1 MTTPRAMAMHILM
14 QVARR
19 AAFPDLL
26 LDVYFKKNP
35 ALEARDRAFAT
46 ELVYGVLRWQGRL
59 DWIINRYARVVP
71 KRMALPVRV
80 LLRLAAY
87 QLLFLDRVPP
97 AAAVHEAVE
106 LAKMSQPQHVVRFVN
121 GVLRA
126 IGRERETLKT
136 ATAEGT
142 PAEQLAVRHSYPV
155 WLVER
160 WLREL
165 GSEETEAL
173 CHAGNQVAPTT
184 IRTNTLKTTPK
195 ALATALRES
204 GFSVEPG
211 RLAPEALHLRAVRT
225 DLSSLPEYA
234 RGEFQ
239 VQDEASQLVARLLDP
254 QPGERV
260 LDGCAGMGVKTT
272 HLAQL
277 MGNRGEI
284 VAVDSQGWKLTRLA
298 ENARRLQVSCLQTV
312 EGDLLTQDR
321 LAGGFDR
328 VLVDAPC
335 TGLGVLRRNPD
346 IKWKVGPKDC
356 RRLHLLQTELLVRA
370 AELVRPGGVLVYAT
384 CTLTPEENEGT
395 VKAFLTE
402 HGDFSLEDG
411 KVILPTSSGD
421 VVEEQGSLKTW
432 PHRHGVDGF
441 FAARLRRSGQE
452 SDKEASPHYARDAVA
467 RS

>member
-19 AAFPDLL
+19 AAFPDVL

-35 ALEARDRAFAT
+35 ALDTRDRAFAT

-59 DWIINRYARVVP
+59 DWIIDRYARVVP

-106 LAKMSQPQHVVRFVN
+106 LAKASQPQHVVRFVN

-126 IGRERETLKT
+126 IGREREILKS
-136 ATAEGT
+136 ATAEGI

-155 WLVER
+155 WLVQR

-165 GSEETEAL
+165 GSEETDAL

-184 IRTNTLKTTPK
+184 IRTNTLKTTPE

-211 RLAPEALHLRAVRT
+211 RLTPEALHLRAVRT

-239 VQDEASQLVARLLDP
+239 VQDEASQLVAWLLDP
-254 QPGERV
+254 RPGDRV
-260 LDGCAGMGVKTT
+260 LDACAGMGVKTT

-312 EGDLLTQDR
+312 EGDLLALEKGDR
-321 LAGGFDR
+321 LAGSFDR

-356 RRLHLLQTELLVRA
+356 RRLHLLQTELLSRA

-395 VKAFLTE
+395 VNAFLNGR
-402 HGDFSLEDG
+402 GDFSPEDG
-411 KVILPTSSGD
+411 RAILPPSSRD
-421 VVEEQGSLKTW
+421 VVEERGSLKTW

-452 SDKEASPHYARDAVA
+452 SDRQAG
-467 RS
+467 

>member
-1 MTTPRAMAMHILM
+1 VTTPRAMAMHILM

-19 AAFPDLL
+19 AAFPDVL
-26 LDVYFKKNP
+26 LDVYFKKHP

-59 DWIINRYARVVP
+59 DWIIDRYARVVP

-106 LAKMSQPQHVVRFVN
+106 LAKASQPQHVVRFVN
-121 GVLRA
+121 GVLRS
-126 IGRERETLKT
+126 IGREREALKT
-136 ATAEGT
+136 ATASGS

-155 WLVER
+155 WVVER

-165 GSEETEAL
+165 GVEETEAL
-173 CHAGNQVAPTT
+173 CHAANQVAPTT
-184 IRTNTLKTTPK
+184 IRTNTLKTTPG

-204 GFSVEPG
+204 GLSVEPG
-211 RLAPEALHLRAVRT
+211 RFAPEALHLKAVRT

-239 VQDEASQLVARLLDP
+239 VQDEASQLVARLVDP
-254 QPGERV
+254 RPGERV
-260 LDGCAGMGVKTT
+260 LDACAGMGVKST

-298 ENARRLQVSCLQTV
+298 ENARRLQISCLQTV
-312 EGDLLTQDR
+312 EGDLLTLGKGDR
-321 LAGGFDR
+321 LVGGFDR

-346 IKWKVGPKDC
+346 IKWKVGFKDC
-356 RRLHLLQTELLVRA
+356 WRLHLLQTEFLGVA

-384 CTLTPEENEGT
+384 CTLTPEENEST
-395 VKAFLTE
+395 VQAFVAE
-402 HGDFSLEDG
+402 HGDFFREDG
-411 KVILPTSSGD
+411 RAILPPSCED
-421 VVEEQGSLKTW
+421 VVEKDGSLRTW

-452 SDKEASPHYARDAVA
+452 SDRWAGGERKVDH
-467 RS
+467 

>member
-1 MTTPRAMAMHILM
+1 MAMHILM

-155 WLVER
+155 WVVER

-184 IRTNTLKTTPK
+184 LRTNTLKTTPE

-312 EGDLLTQDR
+312 EGDLLTQDQ

-356 RRLHLLQTELLVRA
+356 RRLHLLQTELLGRA

-411 KVILPTSSGD
+411 KVILPPSSGD

-441 FAARLRRSGQE
+441 FAARLRHSGQE
-452 SDKEASPHYARDAVA
+452 SDA
-467 RS
+467 

>member
-1 MTTPRAMAMHILM
+1 MAMHILM

-19 AAFPDLL
+19 AAFPDVL

-35 ALEARDRAFAT
+35 ALDTRDRAFAT

-59 DWIINRYARVVP
+59 DWIIDRYARVVP

-106 LAKMSQPQHVVRFVN
+106 LAKASQPQHVVRFVN

-126 IGRERETLKT
+126 IGREREILKS
-136 ATAEGT
+136 ATAEGI

-155 WLVER
+155 WLVQR

-165 GSEETEAL
+165 GSEETDAL

-184 IRTNTLKTTPK
+184 IRTNTLKTTPE

-211 RLAPEALHLRAVRT
+211 RLTPEALHLRAVRT

-254 QPGERV
+254 RPGDRV
-260 LDGCAGMGVKTT
+260 LDACAGMGVKTT

-312 EGDLLTQDR
+312 EGDLLALEKGDR
-321 LAGGFDR
+321 LAGSFDR

-356 RRLHLLQTELLVRA
+356 RRLHLLQTELLSRA

-395 VKAFLTE
+395 VNAFLNGR
-402 HGDFSLEDG
+402 GDFSPEDG
-411 KVILPTSSGD
+411 RAILPPSSRD
-421 VVEEQGSLKTW
+421 VVEERGSLKTW

-452 SDKEASPHYARDAVA
+452 SDRQAG
-467 RS
+467 

>member
-1 MTTPRAMAMHILM
+1 MAMHILM

-19 AAFPDLL
+19 AAFPDVL
-26 LDVYFKKNP
+26 LDVYFKKHP
-35 ALEARDRAFAT
+35 AFEARDRAFAT
-46 ELVYGVLRWQGRL
+46 ELVYGALRWQGRL
-59 DWIINRYARVVP
+59 DWIIDRYARVNP
-71 KRMALPVRV
+71 RRMALPVRV

-106 LAKMSQPQHVVRFVN
+106 LAKASQPQHIVRFVN
-121 GVLRA
+121 GVLRSIA
-126 IGRERETLKT
+126 RERETLKS
-136 ATAEGT
+136 ATAEGS
-142 PAEQLAVRHSYPV
+142 PAEQVAMRHAYPV
-155 WLVER
+155 WVVER

-165 GSEETEAL
+165 GSEETGTL

-184 IRTNTLKTTPK
+184 IRTNTLKTTPG
-195 ALATALRES
+195 ALATALKEL
-204 GFSVEPG
+204 GLSVEPG
-211 RLAPEALHLRAVRT
+211 RFAPEALHLKAVRT

-254 QPGERV
+254 KPGERV
-260 LDGCAGMGVKTT
+260 LDACAGMGVKST

-277 MGNRGEI
+277 MENRGEI
-284 VAVDSQGWKLTRLA
+284 VAVDNQGWKLSRLA
-298 ENARRLQVSCLQTV
+298 ENARRLQISCLHTV
-312 EGDLLTQDR
+312 EGDLLSLDR

-356 RRLHLLQTELLVRA
+356 RRLHLLQTELLGRA
-370 AELVRPGGVLVYAT
+370 ADLVRPGGVLVYAT
-384 CTLTPEENEGT
+384 CTLTAEENEGT
-395 VKAFLTE
+395 AQAFLAE
-402 HGDFSLEDG
+402 HRHFFREDG
-411 KVILPTSSGD
+411 RAILPPSCGD
-421 VVEEQGSLKTW
+421 VVDEDGSLKTW

-441 FAARLRRSGQE
+441 FAARLRRSNQE
-452 SDKEASPHYARDAVA
+452 SAG
-467 RS
+467 

>member
-1 MTTPRAMAMHILM
+1 VTTPRAMAMHILM

-19 AAFPDLL
+19 AAFPDVL
-26 LDVYFKKNP
+26 LDVYFKKHP

-59 DWIINRYARVVP
+59 DWIIDRYARIVP

-80 LLRLAAY
+80 LLRLAVY

-106 LAKMSQPQHVVRFVN
+106 LAKTSQPQHIVRFVN

-126 IGRERETLKT
+126 IGREREALAA
-136 ATAEGT
+136 ATVEGS
-142 PAEQLAVRHSYPV
+142 PAEQLAVRHSYPMWV
-155 WLVER
+155 VER
-160 WLREL
+160 WLKEL
-165 GSEETEAL
+165 GPEEAEAL
-173 CHAGNQVAPTT
+173 CYAGNQVAPTT
-184 IRTNTLKTTPK
+184 IRTNTLKTTRE
-195 ALATALRES
+195 ALATALREK
-204 GFSVEPG
+204 GLSVEPG
-211 RLAPEALHLRAVRT
+211 RFAPEALHLKAVRT

-239 VQDEASQLVARLLDP
+239 VQDEASQLVARLVDP
-254 QPGERV
+254 RPGERV
-260 LDGCAGMGVKTT
+260 LDACAGMGVKTT

-277 MGNRGEI
+277 MENRGEI

-298 ENARRLQVSCLQTV
+298 ENGRRLQISCLQTV

-328 VLVDAPC
+328 ALVDAPC

-356 RRLHLLQTELLVRA
+356 RRLHRLQTELLGRA
-370 AELVRPGGVLVYAT
+370 AKLVRPGGVLVYAT
-384 CTLTPEENEGT
+384 CTLTPEENGGT
-395 VKAFLTE
+395 VQAFLAE
-402 HGDFSLEDG
+402 HRDFSLDDG
-411 KVILPTSSGD
+411 RAILPPSSGD
-421 VVEEQGSLKTW
+421 VIGEEGSLETW

-452 SDKEASPHYARDAVA
+452 SDREASPHYARDAVA

>member
-1 MTTPRAMAMHILM
+1 MAMQILM

-26 LDVYFKKNP
+26 LDVYFKKHP
-35 ALEARDRAFAT
+35 TLEARDRAFAT

-59 DWIINRYARVVP
+59 DWIIDRYARVVP

-80 LLRLAAY
+80 LLRLAVY

-106 LAKMSQPQHVVRFVN
+106 LAKTSQPQHIVRFVN

-126 IGRERETLKT
+126 IGREREGLR
-136 ATAEGT
+136 AETAEGS

-155 WLVER
+155 WVVER
-160 WLREL
+160 WLKEL
-165 GSEETEAL
+165 GPEETEAL

-184 IRTNTLKTTPK
+184 IRTNTLKTTRE

-204 GFSVEPG
+204 GLSVEPG
-211 RLAPEALHLRAVRT
+211 RFAPEALHLKGVRT

-239 VQDEASQLVARLLDP
+239 VQDEASQLVARLVDP
-254 QPGERV
+254 RPGERV
-260 LDGCAGMGVKTT
+260 LDACAGMGVKAT

-277 MGNRGEI
+277 MENRGEI
-284 VAVDSQGWKLTRLA
+284 VAVDSQGWKLTRLVQ
-298 ENARRLQVSCLQTV
+298 NGRRLQISCLQTV
-312 EGDLLTQDR
+312 EGDLLAQDR

-328 VLVDAPC
+328 ALVDAPC

-356 RRLHLLQTELLVRA
+356 RRLHLLQTELLGRA
-370 AELVRPGGVLVYAT
+370 AELVRPSGVLVYAT

-395 VKAFLTE
+395 VQAFLAE
-402 HGDFSLEDG
+402 HGDFSLEG
-411 KVILPTSSGD
+411 GSAILPSSSGD
-421 VVEEQGSLKTW
+421 VVEEKGTLKTW

-441 FAARLRRSGQE
+441 FAVRLRRSGQE
-452 SDKEASPHYARDAVA
+452 SDRRDEDERQVDHPWP
-467 RS
+467 S

>member
-19 AAFPDLL
+19 AAFPDVL
-26 LDVYFKKNP
+26 LDVYFKKHP

-59 DWIINRYARVVP
+59 DWIIDRYSRIVP
-71 KRMALPVRV
+71 KRMPLPVRV

-106 LAKMSQPQHVVRFVN
+106 LAKTSQPQHVVRFVN
-121 GVLRA
+121 GVLRS
-126 IGRERETLKT
+126 IGREREALKT
-136 ATAEGT
+136 AGAEGT

-155 WLVER
+155 WVVER

-165 GSEETEAL
+165 GVEETEAL
-173 CHAGNQVAPTT
+173 CHAANQVAPTT
-184 IRTNTLKTTPK
+184 IRTNTLKTTPG

-204 GFSVEPG
+204 GLSVEPG
-211 RLAPEALHLRAVRT
+211 RFAPEALHLKAVRT

-239 VQDEASQLVARLLDP
+239 VQDEASQLVARLVDP
-254 QPGERV
+254 RPGERV
-260 LDGCAGMGVKTT
+260 LDACAGMGVKST

-284 VAVDSQGWKLTRLA
+284 VAMDSQGWKLTRLA
-298 ENARRLQVSCLQTV
+298 ENARRLQIPCLQTV
-312 EGDLLTQDR
+312 EWDLLTHDQF
-321 LAGGFDR
+321 GGRFDR

-356 RRLHLLQTELLVRA
+356 RRLHLLQTELLGRA

-384 CTLTPEENEGT
+384 CTLTPEENEDT
-395 VKAFLTE
+395 VQAFVVK
-402 HGDFSLEDG
+402 HGDFFREDG
-411 KVILPTSSGD
+411 RAILPPSCED
-421 VVEEQGSLKTW
+421 VVEKDGSLRTW

-441 FAARLRRSGQE
+441 FAARLRRFDQE
-452 SDKEASPHYARDAVA
+452 SDRWAGGERKVGH
-467 RS
+467 

>member
-1 MTTPRAMAMHILM
+1 MAMHILM

-19 AAFPDLL
+19 AAFPDVL

-35 ALEARDRAFAT
+35 ALDARDRAFAT

-59 DWIINRYARVVP
+59 DWIIDRYARVVP

-80 LLRLAAY
+80 LLRLAIY

-106 LAKMSQPQHVVRFVN
+106 LAKTSQPQHVVRFVN

-126 IGRERETLKT
+126 IDREREALKT
-136 ATAEGT
+136 ATAEGS
-142 PAEQLAVRHSYPV
+142 PAEHLAVRHSYPLWV
-155 WLVER
+155 VER

-184 IRTNTLKTTPK
+184 IRTNTLRTTPG

-204 GFSVEPG
+204 GLSVEPG
-211 RLAPEALHLRAVRT
+211 RFAPEALHLRAVRT

-239 VQDEASQLVARLLDP
+239 VQDEASQLVARLVDP
-254 QPGERV
+254 RPGERV

-277 MGNRGEI
+277 MENRGEI
-284 VAVDSQGWKLTRLA
+284 VAVDRQGWKLTRLA
-298 ENARRLQVSCLQTV
+298 ENARRLQISCLQTV
-312 EGDLLTQDR
+312 EGDLLTLGKGDR

-328 VLVDAPC
+328 ALVDAPC

-356 RRLHLLQTELLVRA
+356 RRLHLLQTELLGRA

-395 VKAFLTE
+395 VQAFLAE

-411 KVILPTSSGD
+411 RTILPPSSGD
-421 VVEEQGSLKTW
+421 VVEEKGSLKTW

-441 FAARLRRSGQE
+441 FAARLRRSNGE
-452 SDKEASPHYARDAVA
+452 SGGRKVGH
-467 RS
+467 

>member
-1 MTTPRAMAMHILM
+1 VTTPRAMAMHILM

-19 AAFPDLL
+19 AAFPDVL
-26 LDVYFKKNP
+26 LDVYFKKSP
-35 ALEARDRAFAT
+35 GLEARDRAFAT

-59 DWIINRYARVVP
+59 DWIIDRYARVAP
-71 KRMALPVRV
+71 QRMALPVRV

-106 LAKMSQPQHVVRFVN
+106 LAKASQPQHVVRFVN

-126 IGRERETLKT
+126 IGRERDALKT

-165 GSEETEAL
+165 GSDATEAL

-184 IRTNTLKTTPK
+184 IRTNTLKTTPG
-195 ALATALRES
+195 ALANALRES
-204 GFSVEPG
+204 GFSVESG
-211 RLAPEALHLRAVRT
+211 RLAPEALLLRAVRT

-239 VQDEASQLVARLLDP
+239 VQDEASQLVARLVDP

-260 LDGCAGMGVKTT
+260 LDACAGMGIKTT

-298 ENARRLQVSCLQTV
+298 ENARRLQISCLHTV
-312 EGDLLTQDR
+312 EGDLLALGTGER

-356 RRLHLLQTELLVRA
+356 RRLHLLQTELLGRA
-370 AELVRPGGVLVYAT
+370 AELIRPGGVLVYAT

-395 VKAFLTE
+395 VKAFLAE
-402 HGDFSLEDG
+402 HDDFLLEDG
-411 KVILPTSSGD
+411 RAILPPSSGD
-421 VVEEQGSLKTW
+421 VIEQQGSLKTW

-441 FAARLRRSGQE
+441 FAARLRRSGRE
-452 SDKEASPHYARDAVA
+452 SDT
-467 RS
+467 

>member
-1 MTTPRAMAMHILM
+1 MAMHILM

-19 AAFPDLL
+19 AAFPDVL

-59 DWIINRYARVVP
+59 DWIIDRYARVVP

-80 LLRLAAY
+80 LLRLAVY
-87 QLLFLDRVPP
+87 QILFLDRVPP

-106 LAKMSQPQHVVRFVN
+106 LAKTSQPQHVVRFVN

-126 IGRERETLKT
+126 ISRERDALRTT
-136 ATAEGT
+136 TAEGS
-142 PAEQLAVRHSYPV
+142 PAEHLAVRHSYPV
-155 WLVER
+155 WMVER

-184 IRTNTLKTTPK
+184 IRTNTLRTTPG

-204 GFSVEPG
+204 GLSVEPG
-211 RLAPEALHLRAVRT
+211 RFAPEALHLKTVRT

-239 VQDEASQLVARLLDP
+239 VQDEASQLVARLVDP

-260 LDGCAGMGVKTT
+260 LDGCSGMGVKTT
-272 HLAQL
+272 HLGQL
-277 MGNRGEI
+277 MENRGEI
-284 VAVDSQGWKLTRLA
+284 VAVDRQGWKLTRLA
-298 ENARRLQVSCLQTV
+298 ENARRLQISCLHTV

-328 VLVDAPC
+328 ALVDAPC

-346 IKWKVGPKDC
+346 IKWKVGPKDF
-356 RRLHLLQTELLVRA
+356 RRLHLLQTELLGRA

-395 VKAFLTE
+395 IQAFLAE

-411 KVILPTSSGD
+411 RRILPPSSGN
-421 VVEEQGSLKTW
+421 VVEEKGSLKTW

-441 FAARLRRSGQE
+441 FAARLRRSSQE
-452 SDKEASPHYARDAVA
+452 SDT
-467 RS
+467 

>member
-1 MTTPRAMAMHILM
+1 MAMHILM

-19 AAFPDLL
+19 AAFPDVL

-59 DWIINRYARVVP
+59 DWVIDRYARVVP

-106 LAKMSQPQHVVRFVN
+106 LAKASQPQHVVRFVN
-121 GVLRA
+121 GVLRS
-126 IGRERETLKT
+126 IGREREALKT
-136 ATAEGT
+136 ATASGS

-155 WLVER
+155 WVVER

-165 GSEETEAL
+165 GVEETEAL
-173 CHAGNQVAPTT
+173 CHAANQVAPTT
-184 IRTNTLKTTPK
+184 IRTNTLKTTPG

-204 GFSVEPG
+204 GLSVEPG
-211 RLAPEALHLRAVRT
+211 RFAPEALHLKAVRT

-239 VQDEASQLVARLLDP
+239 VQDEASQLVARLVDP
-254 QPGERV
+254 RPGERV
-260 LDGCAGMGVKTT
+260 LDACAGMGVKST

-298 ENARRLQVSCLQTV
+298 ENARRLQISCLQTV
-312 EGDLLTQDR
+312 EGDLPTLGKGDR
-321 LAGGFDR
+321 LVGGFDR

-346 IKWKVGPKDC
+346 IKWKVAPKDC
-356 RRLHLLQTELLVRA
+356 RRLHLLQTEFLGRA

-395 VKAFLTE
+395 VQAFVAE
-402 HGDFSLEDG
+402 HGDFFREDG
-411 KVILPTSSGD
+411 RVILPPSCED
-421 VVEEQGSLKTW
+421 VVEKDGSLRTW

-441 FAARLRRSGQE
+441 FAARLRRSGQG
-452 SDKEASPHYARDAVA
+452 SDRWAGGERKVDH
-467 RS
+467 